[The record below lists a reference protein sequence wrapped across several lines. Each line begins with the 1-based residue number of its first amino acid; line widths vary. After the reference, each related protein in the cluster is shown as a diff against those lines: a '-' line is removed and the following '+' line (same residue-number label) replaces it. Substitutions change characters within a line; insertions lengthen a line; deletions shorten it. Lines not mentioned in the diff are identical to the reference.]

1 MNTIDAFVGDAESKE
16 FYLEAERNN
25 GSGSEEFCGGLM
37 RGSEKF
43 KADCVGCISFLCAY

>member
-25 GSGSEEFCGGLM
+25 GRASSWRVSYMTGPLCQLELFGGVT
-37 RGSEKF
+37 RG
-43 KADCVGCISFLCAY
+43 